1 MCMSPSA
8 PSAPPPPPPAPP
20 QQQFELPPPPEP
32 PPPPPAPVGEKVATI
47 TSKAMTRSAA
57 KKRSKGAAQYK
68 TPGLGTIT
76 GQTTGLNV
84 QKSKEDK

>member
-1 MCMSPSA
+1 
-8 PSAPPPPPPAPP
+8 
-20 QQQFELPPPPEP
+20 
-32 PPPPPAPVGEKVATI
+32 VGEKVATI